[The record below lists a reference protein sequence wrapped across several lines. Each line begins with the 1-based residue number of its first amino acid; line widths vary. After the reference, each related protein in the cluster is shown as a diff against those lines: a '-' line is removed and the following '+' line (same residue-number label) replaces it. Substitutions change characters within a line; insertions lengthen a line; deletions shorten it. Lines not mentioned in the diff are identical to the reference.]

1 MGPRLQRITAEAVK
15 FVAVGGVATAV
26 AFVVFNV
33 LVHGAGTD
41 LGMLEDY
48 PLVAYVIANVVGMV
62 VSYRGSRHWAFRD
75 REAVGLAGGRVTYF
89 LVNTASMALPLACL
103 AFSRYVLERTDP
115 VSDNVAA
122 NVVGL
127 ALGTA
132 TRFWAFRRF
141 VFVHPVTA
149 ARRRELQEGRPPRR
163 TVGGPQGQRGAG

>member
-1 MGPRLQRITAEAVK
+1 MGPRLQRIAAEAAK

-33 LVHGAGTD
+33 LVHGVGMGS
-41 LGMLEDY
+41 GMLHDL
-48 PLVAYVIANVVGMV
+48 PLVAYVLANTVGML
-62 VSYRGSRHWAFRD
+62 VSYRGTRHWAFRN

-103 AFSRYVLERTDP
+103 AFSRYVLDRSDP
-115 VSDNVAA
+115 VSDNIAA

-132 TRFWAFRRF
+132 TRFCAFRKF
-141 VFVHPVTA
+141 VFLHPVTA
-149 ARRRELQEGRPPRR
+149 ARRRELQQARPAARQASNPNGRRGPR
-163 TVGGPQGQRGAG
+163 